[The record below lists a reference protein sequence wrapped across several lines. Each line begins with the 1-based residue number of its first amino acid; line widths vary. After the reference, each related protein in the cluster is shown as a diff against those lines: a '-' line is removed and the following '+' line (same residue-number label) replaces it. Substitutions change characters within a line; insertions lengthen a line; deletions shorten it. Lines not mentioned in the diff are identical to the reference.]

1 MRHWKIQSLTR
12 FCSSLRRWLFFT
24 VLLKSIMPSFE
35 GENELEI
42 WKKNIF
48 FLIQVFFSMIP
59 SLKMCLK
66 VKSTLMTQM
75 HTKLNLPPS
84 LQIRRSLGRHLQM
97 IHNRTIPP
105 AIPLIVLILR
115 IARQIRPRIFML
127 QFKRP
132 IARPV
137 GIPSF
142 TGDDPIIAAISFA
155 VFAKTG
161 YFLLTRERWAYPV
174 RV

>member
-1 MRHWKIQSLTR
+1 MRHWKIISLTR

-35 GENELEI
+35 GETS
-42 WKKNIF
+42 WRYDF
-48 FLIQVFFSMIP
+48 FFFFFPGSSLFSMIP

-84 LQIRRSLGRHLQM
+84 FQIRRSLGRHLQM

-132 IARPV
+132 IAHPV

-161 YFLLTRERWAYPV
+161 YFLLTRER
-174 RV
+174 